1 MLETFK
7 YLDIELIYAPSI
19 HYNMVNCDHKMITM
33 VSNNIYSN
41 KFLLSKHSIQCYTT
55 TRDFVCN
62 HGLKV
67 FGASMDPAHVASTHT
82 TQLEI
87 KIDLSPVFGA
97 HCSLNFADTRVN

>member
-1 MLETFK
+1 
-7 YLDIELIYAPSI
+7 
-19 HYNMVNCDHKMITM
+19 MVNCDHKMITM
-33 VSNNIYSN
+33 VSNNSYSN
-41 KFLLSKHSIQCYTT
+41 KFLFSKHSIQCYTT

-67 FGASMDPAHVASTHT
+67 FGVSMDPAHVASTHT

-97 HCSLNFADTRVN
+97 HCSLNFADTSVN